1 MDAVVEPFK
10 ARRVYLLLSDRIA
23 TSELRPGERLP
34 AEPVLAS
41 EYGVSRVTIRRALAR
56 LAADGVLERRA
67 GVGNFVRQPA
77 TTPVSAVDISDVFA
91 NLREMGRSTDV
102 RLLSF
107 GYVPAPPT
115 VAEQLGLKATNLAQR
130 SVRVRSVNAAPFSYL
145 TAHVP
150 EAIGRTYSQA
160 DLARVPLLTLLE
172 RSGLVLAGARQTIGV
187 TIAGPEVARA
197 LDLEIGA
204 PLLSLSRVVF
214 DLDGRGIEHL
224 HGLYRPD
231 RFTFKI
237 DLLRTGAPDARRWKP
252 SPAALDPIP
261 A

>member
-10 ARRVYLLLSDRIA
+10 ARRVYLRLSDRIA
-23 TSELRPGERLP
+23 TGDLRPGARLP
-34 AEPVLAS
+34 AEPLLAADYS
-41 EYGVSRVTIRRALAR
+41 VSRVTIRRALAR
-56 LAADGVLERRA
+56 LAADGAVERRP

-77 TTPVSAVDISDVFA
+77 GTPISAVDIADVFA

-107 GYVPAPPT
+107 GYVPAPPP
-115 VAEQLGLKATNLAQR
+115 VAEQLGLGDAALVQR
-130 SVRVRSVNAAPFSYL
+130 SVRVRSIAGAPFSYL
-145 TAHVP
+145 TTHVP
-150 EAIGRTYSQA
+150 EQIGRTYSEA
-160 DLARVPLLTLLE
+160 DLASVALLTLLE

-187 TIAGPEVARA
+187 SIAGPDVARA
-197 LDLEIGA
+197 LELEIGA
-204 PLLSLSRVVF
+204 PLLSLTRVVYGR
-214 DLDGRGIEHL
+214 DGRGIEHL

-252 SPAALDPIP
+252 SPADLDPRP
-261 A
+261 T